1 MWKQP
6 HSCCLQLVSV
16 PVSPC
21 ASLAPSPPRM
31 APTTH
36 PGTLLLRG
44 GHVGRYGMV
53 TLLHVT
59 PPPRSRERTEIRSGP
74 TCMKNQCHYR

>member
-1 MWKQP
+1 M
-6 HSCCLQLVSV
+6 
-16 PVSPC
+16 
-21 ASLAPSPPRM
+21 
-31 APTTH
+31 H

-59 PPPRSRERTEIRSGP
+59 PPPRSRERTEIRSGS
-74 TCMKNQCHYR
+74 TCMKNQCHGHLCTVRHACSMHQACVLYSYR